1 MTAEPPAIDLFLLA
15 GAFLTEEHGPGE
27 EDGHGTA
34 LRDAVE
40 YAVAAEQ
47 AGFDGVW
54 LAEHHF
60 LTYGACPSAVALAA
74 HILGRTRRIT
84 VGTAAAILPAR
95 HPVALAEETALL
107 AAVSGDRF
115 ELGVGRGGPWVD
127 LEVFGTGLSR
137 YTDGFAE
144 DLDLLL
150 EWLSGAPTVGGDG
163 PAHRFRPVQVVPRPM
178 TPPRIRVA
186 ATSPATVDLAAARG
200 LPLLL
205 GLHASPEEHRV
216 LLDRHPAPRPAVAH
230 LAYVADTV
238 EEARSCVWQTLP
250 EWIGRTGE
258 YVRIYGSTG
267 SGRDPAAYAQRL
279 LDLHPVGDAA
289 LCIERLRRS
298 AEVTGA
304 SRLLLTVEAA
314 GDRKRTLE
322 SIQRLA
328 AEVLPAVGAHGV
340 HNGG

>member
-1 MTAEPPAIDLFLLA
+1 M
-15 GAFLTEEHGPGE
+15 
-27 EDGHGTA
+27 A
-34 LRDAVE
+34 LR
-40 YAVAAEQ
+40 YAVAAEE

-60 LTYGACPSAVALAA
+60 LTYGACPSAITLAA
-74 HILGRTRRIT
+74 HVLGRTRRIT
-84 VGTAAAILPAR
+84 VGTAAAILPTR

-107 AAVSGDRF
+107 TAVSGDRF

-137 YTDGFAE
+137 FTDGFTD

-150 EWLSGAPTVGGDG
+150 EWLSGTPSVGADG
-163 PAHRFRPVQVVPRPM
+163 PAHRFRPVQVVPRPT

-205 GLHASPEEHRV
+205 GMHAGPEEHRV

-238 EEARSCVWQTLP
+238 EEARARVWQTLP
-250 EWIGRTGE
+250 EWLGRTGE
-258 YVRIYGSTG
+258 YVRIDGSTG
-267 SGRDPAAYAQRL
+267 SGRDVAAYAQRL
-279 LDLHPVGDAA
+279 LDLHAVGNPE

-304 SRLLLTVEAA
+304 GRLLLAVEAA
-314 GDRKRTLE
+314 GDRQRVLE

-328 AEVLPAVGAHGV
+328 AEVVPAVRGR
-340 HNGG
+340 

>member
-1 MTAEPPAIDLFLLA
+1 MSLSRRVTAAPAIDLFLLA
-15 GAFLTEEHGPGE
+15 GVFSGE
-27 EDGHGTA
+27 EDAHGDA
-34 LRDAVE
+34 LRTTVE
-40 YAVAAEQ
+40 YAVAAEE

-60 LTYGACPSAVALAA
+60 LTYGACPSAVTLAA
-74 HILGRTRRIT
+74 HVLGRTRRIT
-84 VGTAAAILPAR
+84 VGTAAAVLPTR

-107 AAVSGDRF
+107 AAVSGNRF

-137 YTDGFAE
+137 FTDGFAD
-144 DLDLLL
+144 DLDLLR
-150 EWLSGAPTVGGDG
+150 EWLSGAPAVGADG
-163 PAHRFRPVQVVPRPM
+163 PVHRFRPVPVVPRPP

-186 ATSPATVDLAAARG
+186 ATSPDTVDLAAARG

-205 GLHASPEEHRV
+205 GMQASPEEHRV

-238 EEARSCVWQTLP
+238 DEARDTIMPTLT
-250 EWIGRTGE
+250 EWVGRTGE
-258 YVRIYGSTG
+258 YVRIDGSTG
-267 SGRDPAAYAQRL
+267 SGRDPAAYARRL
-279 LDLHPVGDAA
+279 LDLHPVGDPR
-289 LCIERLRRS
+289 LCVERLRHS

-304 SRLLLTVEAA
+304 ERLLLAVEAA
-314 GDRKRTLE
+314 GDRTRVLE

-328 AEVLPAVGAHGV
+328 AEVLPALHTP
-340 HNGG
+340 

>member
-1 MTAEPPAIDLFLLA
+1 VTAEPPAIDLFLLA
-15 GAFLTEEHGPGE
+15 GVFPGE
-27 EDGHGTA
+27 EDGPDADDEHGAA
-34 LRDAVE
+34 LRHAIE
-40 YAVAAEQ
+40 YAVAAEE

-74 HILGRTRRIT
+74 HVLGRTRRIT

-95 HPVALAEETALL
+95 HPIALAEETALL

-137 YTDGFAE
+137 FTDGFAA

-150 EWLSGAPTVGGDG
+150 RWLSGKASVGSDG
-163 PAHRFRPVQVVPRPM
+163 PTHHFRPVQVIPRPP
-178 TPPRIRVA
+178 TPPRVRVA

-205 GLHASPEEHRV
+205 GMHASPEEHRV
-216 LLDRHPAPRPAVAH
+216 LLDRHPAPQPAVAH

-238 EEARSCVWQTLP
+238 EEARATVMPTLT
-250 EWIGRTGE
+250 EWVGRTSE
-258 YVRIYGSTG
+258 YVRIDGSTG

-279 LDLHPVGDAA
+279 LDLHPVGDPE
-289 LCIERLRRS
+289 LCVDRLRRS
-298 AEVTGA
+298 TEVTGA
-304 SRLLLTVEAA
+304 SRLLLAVEAA
-314 GDRKRTLE
+314 GERKRVLQ
-322 SIQRLA
+322 SIRRLA
-328 AEVLPAVGAHGV
+328 AEVLPAVRATRPSRP
-340 HNGG
+340 